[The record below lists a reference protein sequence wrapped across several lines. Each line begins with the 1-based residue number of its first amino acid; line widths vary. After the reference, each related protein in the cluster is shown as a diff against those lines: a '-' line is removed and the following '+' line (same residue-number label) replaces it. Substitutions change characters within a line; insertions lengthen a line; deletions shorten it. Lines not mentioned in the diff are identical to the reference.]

1 VLLNSRADHRFAVL
15 LPHLFF
21 SRRDPIIRRHFGS
34 KAEPIIVPSDEDE
47 RIVGCPGYCIPGGP
61 EYLRWFAVKQDQLTM
76 CPDCG
81 QVFKLSREA
90 AQKPFKQD
98 A

>member
-1 VLLNSRADHRFAVL
+1 MLPLYYKSLLLH
-15 LPHLFF
+15 
-21 SRRDPIIRRHFGS
+21 RDPIIRRHFGS

-61 EYLRWFAVKQDQLTM
+61 EYLRWFAVKQDQVTM

-90 AQKPFKQD
+90 AQKPFRQQD